1 MDHIYLGVSF
11 PEPRNYER
19 IRIDNVNLKENVSVL
34 IEKFREITNH
44 KEEDVSFVYCGNVLE
59 DNEPINRFLRNGSTV
74 HVLRKIVED
83 EPKEYKKITELDV
96 SRLCSLYRSLNS
108 GNFHV
113 RRRKN
118 IIFKQ

>member
-1 MDHIYLGVSF
+1 MDHLYLGVNF
-11 PEPRNYER
+11 PAPRNYER
-19 IRIDNVNLKENVSVL
+19 IRIENVNFKENISTL
-34 IEKFREITNH
+34 IEKFREMTGH

-74 HVLRKIVED
+74 HVLRRIVED
-83 EPKEYKKITELDV
+83 EPKEYKKFTELDV

-113 RRRKN
+113 RR
-118 IIFKQ
+118 